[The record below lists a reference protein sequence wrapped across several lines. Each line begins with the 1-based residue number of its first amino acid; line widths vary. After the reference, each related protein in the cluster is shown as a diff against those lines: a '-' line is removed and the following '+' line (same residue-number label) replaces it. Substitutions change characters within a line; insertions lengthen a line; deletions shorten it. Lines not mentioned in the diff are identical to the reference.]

1 MFLLTSATI
10 KILIL
15 QIYSIKENLFFQDLI
30 LILLYNLIMKVRLQ
44 DLYREFLLLGIQL
57 LGGGYVIVPLIQQ
70 SIIDKH
76 NWITNEELTDF
87 YALSQSIPGIIAAN
101 ISAFIGYKIRGKSGA
116 LVALLG
122 IITSPII
129 SILIVAL
136 IVDYLLKISF
146 IQSVFWGVGVAV
158 IILVYLT
165 IKEMWKNSLTDFV
178 SWVIFLGCFISSFF
192 FKFSPVL
199 AIISS
204 VIIGVSYKLIQKR
217 CAK

>member
-1 MFLLTSATI
+1 
-10 KILIL
+10 
-15 QIYSIKENLFFQDLI
+15 
-30 LILLYNLIMKVRLQ
+30 MKVSLK
-44 DLYREFLLLGIQL
+44 DIYKEFFLLGIQL

-76 NWITNEELTDF
+76 HWITNEELTDY

-101 ISAFIGYKIRGKSGA
+101 ISAFVGYKIRGKSGA
-116 LVALLG
+116 ATALLG
-122 IITSPII
+122 IISSPII

-146 IQSVFWGVGVAV
+146 IQSIFWGVSVAV

-165 IKEMWKNSLTDFV
+165 IKEMWKNSLTNFMT
-178 SWVIFLGCFISSFF
+178 WIIFLGCFTASFF
-192 FKFSPVL
+192 FKISPVL
-199 AIISS
+199 AIIGS
-204 VIIGVSYKLIQKR
+204 VIIGVAYKLIQKR

>member
-1 MFLLTSATI
+1 
-10 KILIL
+10 
-15 QIYSIKENLFFQDLI
+15 
-30 LILLYNLIMKVRLQ
+30 MKVRLR
-44 DLYREFLLLGIQL
+44 DLYIEFLLLGIQL

-76 NWITNEELTDF
+76 HWITNEELVDY

-101 ISAFIGYKIRGKSGA
+101 ISAFVGYKIRGKSGA
-116 LVALLG
+116 AVALLG

-146 IQSVFWGVGVAV
+146 IQSIFWGVGVAV

-178 SWVIFLGCFISSFF
+178 SWIIFLGCFIASFF

-199 AIISS
+199 AIICS
-204 VIIGVSYKLIQKR
+204 VIFGVSYKLIQKR

>member
-1 MFLLTSATI
+1 
-10 KILIL
+10 
-15 QIYSIKENLFFQDLI
+15 
-30 LILLYNLIMKVRLQ
+30 MKVSLK
-44 DLYREFLLLGIQL
+44 DIYKEFFLLGIQL

-76 NWITNEELTDF
+76 HWITNEELTDY

-101 ISAFIGYKIRGKSGA
+101 ISAFVGYKIRGKSGA
-116 LVALLG
+116 ATALLG
-122 IITSPII
+122 IISSPII

-146 IQSVFWGVGVAV
+146 IQSIFWGVGVAV

-165 IKEMWKNSLTDFV
+165 IKEMWKNSVTDFM
-178 SWVIFLGCFISSFF
+178 SWIIFLGCFSASFF

-199 AIISS
+199 AIIGS
-204 VIIGVSYKLIQKR
+204 VIIGVTYKLIQKR
-217 CAK
+217 WAK

>member
-1 MFLLTSATI
+1 
-10 KILIL
+10 
-15 QIYSIKENLFFQDLI
+15 
-30 LILLYNLIMKVRLQ
+30 MKVSLK
-44 DLYREFLLLGIQL
+44 DIYKEFFLLGIQL

-76 NWITNEELTDF
+76 HWITNEELTDY

-101 ISAFIGYKIRGKSGA
+101 ISAFVGYKIRGKSGA
-116 LVALLG
+116 ATALLG
-122 IITSPII
+122 IISSPII

-146 IQSVFWGVGVAV
+146 IQSIFWGVGVAV

-165 IKEMWKNSLTDFV
+165 IKEMWKNSLTDFM
-178 SWVIFLGCFISSFF
+178 SWIIFLGCFSASFF

-204 VIIGVSYKLIQKR
+204 VIIGVTYKLIQKR
-217 CAK
+217 WAK